1 MICVYKNPSFYHEI
15 LLLACLPACL
25 AQNMCISGY
34 YSNSSLFIYIH
45 VTDIQE
51 FYELTLL
58 DDTKSVQ
65 EKTQET
71 IRIASKWEG
80 SDGPMPLLNAVQAQV
95 SFFPCFLEFCKY
107 FNILG

>member
-1 MICVYKNPSFYHEI
+1 MHCKEI
-15 LLLACLPACL
+15 LVMIKPDESYRYPSALR
-25 AQNMCISGY
+25 
-34 YSNSSLFIYIH
+34 SNY
-45 VTDIQE
+45 VTPVYIQE

-80 SDGPMPLLNAVQAQV
+80 SDGPMPLLNAVQAQANLV
-95 SFFPCFLEFCKY
+95 APSSSLVVVPLPSVVVAPEV
-107 FNILG
+107 